1 MTVTFD
7 PDATVSGVEADADAT
22 IVRTRILVPALS
34 QDTERTKTPRP
45 RSAPPR
51 PLATLPKRTPLA
63 TLPKRTPLTLPAGFR
78 LHEYRIDRVLGQG
91 GFGVTYL
98 ATDVNLNAP
107 VAIKEYMP
115 EEIAFRT
122 ADSSV
127 MPNATRHRDRYQQGL
142 ESFLV
147 EAQTLA
153 TFRHSSIVRVARFFE
168 AHHTAYMVLDY
179 VEGAPFKKWWPEHQ
193 SIGEKELVELLHP
206 LLDGLAAVHAAGFL
220 HRDIK
225 PDNIQ
230 VRTEDGRLVL
240 LDFGS
245 AGKAVA
251 LADESSVVV
260 TPGYAPIEQY
270 GLGEQGPWTDL
281 YALAATLHWAI
292 TGRRPADAEIR
303 ATDPLALVPAAQA
316 GSGRFGAAFLA
327 AIDWALQSDPASRPR
342 TVAEFRR
349 ALFADHSASL
359 GLQEVLKQGDAPKQ
373 GGLARMR
380 RAFSPGDWP
389 LALKLTLAMLAT
401 ALLPML
407 ITAGYN
413 LRGSLDAVSAGELRY
428 VEQMAHSTAGR
439 VGQLIADSRHFARS
453 LGTDDDFA
461 VFLAEPTDD
470 GKSVMRAK
478 LERLTQANP
487 DVQLIILMDAAGV
500 AIVSSDP
507 AVMGRNFAFRQYFKE
522 AIAGRSFA
530 SGLVVG
536 AVAGAAGMFYAEP
549 VRKDDAIIGAIVLRI
564 RASSF
569 SSILDEAR
577 TDSTLTPFLLD
588 GDGVMIHHPR
598 KELLYQSLMPLPA
611 STLAEIRADQRFR
624 RDNIESLDMPELAR
638 AMVGTREN
646 GHVSYRSNIT
656 KQPEIAGFAPVP
668 GHNWVV
674 GITES
679 RAAFEEPLNT
689 LYTHLM
695 WSVVLIG
702 LLFTGLALAFSR
714 TIVRPIRRLTEAVH
728 ALEKGDFDRANVP
741 PGSRDELG
749 QLTRTFNVMI
759 GVLRERERE
768 RERRRS

>member
-7 PDATVSGVEADADAT
+7 PDATVSAVDADADAT
-22 IVRTRILVPALS
+22 VVKTRILVPALS
-34 QDTERTKTPRP
+34 QDAEVTKTLRLKSAQP
-45 RSAPPR
+45 RS
-51 PLATLPKRTPLA
+51 LAALPKRTPV
-63 TLPKRTPLTLPAGFR
+63 TLPAGFR
-78 LHEYRIDRVLGQG
+78 LHEYRIDSVLGQG

-122 ADSSV
+122 SDSSV

-179 VEGAPFKKWWPEHQ
+179 VRGAPFKTWWPEHKA
-193 SIGEKELVELLHP
+193 IGEKALVELLHP

-251 LADESSVVV
+251 LADQSAVVV

-270 GLGEQGPWTDL
+270 GFGEQGPWTDL

-292 TGRRPADAEIR
+292 TGRRPPDAEIR
-303 ATDPLALVPAAQA
+303 TSDPLALIPAAQV
-316 GSGRFGAAFLA
+316 GNGRFGAAFLA
-327 AIDWALQSDPASRPR
+327 AIDWALQPDPANRPR

-359 GLQEVLKQGDAPKQ
+359 GLQEVLTQGDTPKQ
-373 GGLARMR
+373 GGLARLR
-380 RAFSPGDWP
+380 RVFSPGDWP
-389 LALKLTLAMLAT
+389 LALKMTLAMLAT

-413 LRGSLDAVSAGELRY
+413 LRGSLEAVSAGELRY

-439 VGQLIADSRHFARS
+439 VGQLIGDSRHFARS

-461 VFLAEPTDD
+461 VFLALPTDE
-470 GKSVMRAK
+470 GKSAMRAK

-536 AVAGAAGMFYAEP
+536 AVAGAAGMFYSEP
-549 VRKDDAIIGAIVLRI
+549 VRKDDDIIGAIVLRI

-569 SSILDEAR
+569 SNILDEVR
-577 TDSTLTPFLLD
+577 HDSTLTPFLLD

-598 KELLYQSLMPLPA
+598 KDLLYQSLMPLPA
-611 STLAEIRADQRFR
+611 ATLAEIRADQRFR
-624 RDNIESLDMPELAR
+624 RDNIETLNMPELAQ
-638 AMVGTREN
+638 AMVGAREN

-656 KQPEIAGFAPVP
+656 KQAEIAGFAPVP

-674 GITES
+674 GVTES
-679 RAAFEEPLNT
+679 RAAFEEPLNS

-714 TIVRPIRRLTEAVH
+714 TMLRPIRSLTEAVH
-728 ALEKGDFDRANVP
+728 AIEKGHFDRANVP

-759 GVLRERERE
+759 DVLRERERE

>member
-624 RDNIESLDMPELAR
+624 RDNIES
-638 AMVGTREN
+638 
-646 GHVSYRSNIT
+646 
-656 KQPEIAGFAPVP
+656 
-668 GHNWVV
+668 
-674 GITES
+674 
-679 RAAFEEPLNT
+679 
-689 LYTHLM
+689 
-695 WSVVLIG
+695 
-702 LLFTGLALAFSR
+702 
-714 TIVRPIRRLTEAVH
+714 
-728 ALEKGDFDRANVP
+728 
-741 PGSRDELG
+741 
-749 QLTRTFNVMI
+749 
-759 GVLRERERE
+759 
-768 RERRRS
+768 

>member
-7 PDATVSGVEADADAT
+7 PDATVSAVDADADAT
-22 IVRTRILVPALS
+22 VVKTRILVPALS
-34 QDTERTKTPRP
+34 PDAEVTKTVRLKSAQP
-45 RSAPPR
+45 RS
-51 PLATLPKRTPLA
+51 LAALPKRTPV
-63 TLPKRTPLTLPAGFR
+63 TLPAGFR
-78 LHEYRIDRVLGQG
+78 LHEYRIDSVLGQG

-179 VEGAPFKKWWPEHQ
+179 VRGAPFKTWWPEHKA
-193 SIGEKELVELLHP
+193 IGEKALVELLHP

-251 LADESSVVV
+251 LADESAVVV

-270 GLGEQGPWTDL
+270 GFGEQGPWTDL

-292 TGRRPADAEIR
+292 TGRRPPDAEVR
-303 ATDPLALVPAAQA
+303 TSDPLALVPAAQV
-316 GSGRFGAAFLA
+316 GNGRFGAAFLA
-327 AIDWALQSDPASRPR
+327 AIDWALQSDPANRPR

-359 GLQEVLKQGDAPKQ
+359 GLQEVLTQADTPKQ
-373 GGLARMR
+373 GGLARLR
-380 RAFSPGDWP
+380 RVFSPGDWP
-389 LALKLTLAMLAT
+389 LALKMSLAMLAT

-439 VGQLIADSRHFARS
+439 VGQLITDSRHFARS
-453 LGTDDDFA
+453 LGTDDDFGG
-461 VFLAEPTDD
+461 FLALPTDE
-470 GKSVMRAK
+470 GKSAMRAK

-536 AVAGAAGMFYAEP
+536 AVAGAAGMFYSEP
-549 VRKDDAIIGAIVLRI
+549 VRKDDDIIGAIVLRI

-569 SSILDEAR
+569 STILDEVR
-577 TDSTLTPFLLD
+577 HDTRLTPFLVD

-598 KELLYQSLMPLPA
+598 QDLLYQSLMPLPA
-611 STLAEIRADQRFR
+611 ATLAEIRADQRFR
-624 RDNIESLDMPELAR
+624 RDNIETLNMPELAQ
-638 AMVGTREN
+638 AMVGAREN

-656 KQPEIAGFAPVP
+656 EQAEIAGFAPVP

-674 GITES
+674 GVTES
-679 RAAFEEPLNT
+679 RATFEEPLNS

-702 LLFTGLALAFSR
+702 LFFTGLALAFSR
-714 TIVRPIRRLTEAVH
+714 TIVRPIRSLTEAVH

-759 GVLRERERE
+759 DVLRERERE

>member
-7 PDATVSGVEADADAT
+7 PDATVSAVDADADAT
-22 IVRTRILVPALS
+22 VVKTRILVPALS
-34 QDTERTKTPRP
+34 QDAEVTKTLRLKSAQP
-45 RSAPPR
+45 RS
-51 PLATLPKRTPLA
+51 LAALPKRTPV
-63 TLPKRTPLTLPAGFR
+63 TLPAGFR
-78 LHEYRIDRVLGQG
+78 LHEYRIDSVLGQG

-179 VEGAPFKKWWPEHQ
+179 VRGAPFKTWWPEHKA
-193 SIGEKELVELLHP
+193 IGEKALVELLHP

-251 LADESSVVV
+251 LADQSTVVV

-270 GLGEQGPWTDL
+270 GFGEQGPWTDL

-292 TGRRPADAEIR
+292 TGRRPPDAEIR
-303 ATDPLALVPAAQA
+303 TSDPLALIPAAQV
-316 GSGRFGAAFLA
+316 GNGRFGAAFLA
-327 AIDWALQSDPASRPR
+327 AIDWALQPDLANRPR

-359 GLQEVLKQGDAPKQ
+359 GLQEVLTQGDTPKQ
-373 GGLARMR
+373 GGLARLR
-380 RAFSPGDWP
+380 RVFSPGDWP
-389 LALKLTLAMLAT
+389 LALKMTLAMLAT

-439 VGQLIADSRHFARS
+439 VGQLIGDSRHFARS

-461 VFLAEPTDD
+461 VFLALPTDD
-470 GKSVMRAK
+470 GKSAMRAK

-536 AVAGAAGMFYAEP
+536 AVAGAAGMFYSEP
-549 VRKDDAIIGAIVLRI
+549 VRKDDDIIGAIVLRI

-569 SSILDEAR
+569 SNILDEVR
-577 TDSTLTPFLLD
+577 HDSTLTPFLLD

-598 KELLYQSLMPLPA
+598 KDLLYQSLMPLPA
-611 STLAEIRADQRFR
+611 ATLAEIRADQRFR
-624 RDNIESLDMPELAR
+624 RDNIETLNMPELAQ
-638 AMVGTREN
+638 AMVGAREN

-656 KQPEIAGFAPVP
+656 KQAEIAGFAPVP

-674 GITES
+674 GVTES
-679 RAAFEEPLNT
+679 RAAFEEPLNS

-702 LLFTGLALAFSR
+702 LFFTGLALAFSR
-714 TIVRPIRRLTEAVH
+714 TIVRPIRSLTEAVH

-759 GVLRERERE
+759 DVLRERERE